1 MELAHR
7 TVMIS
12 AEEVEVVQK
21 EMNMNANHL
30 AAVTSLLNLLIRLRF
45 GLTSEEALVLEG
57 CLSPLPDPDK
67 CSAADPLAV
76 GWEEITDAAL
86 THLLRTS
93 LSSKSS
99 SSASSSSISSSG
111 LLLDATSLTLPQDT
125 SKLQRHLT
133 ILCDRLQKGNNNN
146 NNNSNKNK
154 NKNNTNNN
162 AKNLILFPIVC
173 WLLLLIDKFA
183 SPLSTISGG
192 SLVARRKS
200 STLSAEAKS
209 EGKN

>member
-57 CLSPLPDPDK
+57 CLSPLTDPDK

-99 SSASSSSISSSG
+99 SASSSSG
-111 LLLDATSLTLPQDT
+111 LLLDAASLTLPQDT